1 MALTELIDRAQRLR
15 RQESELRE
23 RLARASEELEQVKL
37 QLDKALKE
45 DGRAV
50 SALTEEEFQQLLG
63 ELDDAR
69 RITVAVVYATPDK
82 QRVEEI
88 QLSLGACIEDGIMV
102 SGILEHFPE
111 IDLASCKV
119 GIHGAIK
126 PLNHT
131 LQAGDRIEIYR
142 PVSKS

>member
-23 RLARASEELEQVKL
+23 RLARTSEQLEQVK
-37 QLDKALKE
+37 QDLDQALKE

-50 SALTEEEFQQLLG
+50 SALTEEEFQRLLG
-63 ELDDAR
+63 ELDDAK
-69 RITVAVVYATPDK
+69 RITVAVVYATRDK

-88 QLSLGACIEDGIMV
+88 QLSLGASIEDGIMV

-111 IDLASCKV
+111 IDLGSYKV
-119 GIHGAIK
+119 GIHGMVK
-126 PLNHT
+126 PLSHT

-142 PVSKS
+142 PVTKS